1 MSRSHVN
8 ATKTPVTAK
17 QIGEKTEAVL
27 TGAEST
33 PITDVSHDSRR
44 VGPGALFVAVSGALF
59 DAHKFVPQVMDAGAA
74 GVISERVAPDNFR
87 GLWLQVAN
95 VRKAMP
101 IAAGGVHHP
110 PSRELNLVGTPGT
123 HAKKRR

>member
-17 QIGEKTEAVL
+17 QIGAKTKAVL

-101 IAAGGVHHP
+101 IAAAEGHP
-110 PSRELNLVGTPGT
+110 HPQPQRKLS
-123 HAKKRR
+123 